1 MLKQSSGDT
10 AGGRMDSRTFIASDH
25 DPSSKAVWDAD
36 SGRWFTRAEL
46 TRCMACFSDKLPFT
60 RKALGFVFAFNDAAS
75 LIAYLGSIESGHA
88 VAMLDPELDPA
99 FACRLIQRFRPDFI
113 VAPASQAFDGGIA
126 AQYSATALGTQ
137 QVLLC
142 SREPGRY

>member
-1 MLKQSSGDT
+1 
-10 AGGRMDSRTFIASDH
+10 
-25 DPSSKAVWDAD
+25 
-36 SGRWFTRAEL
+36 
-46 TRCMACFSDKLPFT
+46 
-60 RKALGFVFAFNDAAS
+60 
-75 LIAYLGSIESGHA
+75 AYLGSIESGHA

-142 SREPGRY
+142 SREPGRYDIHPDVALLISTSGSTGSPKLVRLSWGNLRSNAASINEVLSNTDLDR